1 MAGLARGINAV
12 GMGFCSK
19 PSGKWHGFLPLVWA
33 ALSIGLLGGDW
44 GAVLG
49 QETRFGRSYGMF
61 GERIL
66 GQPIRPPQPR
76 FSQGIERSPDGTF
89 QGIRP
94 PGSVGYPRAEALRE
108 ARQFRAREWLT
119 PQGNWGLGQEPTT
132 WSSVPEVLPLI
143 PESTGANTP
152 ESQLPMEPLPS
163 ETPSLGEAVSGE
175 GVRSTEVSPEAGLE
189 TGEAGL
195 AEGVPGT
202 PSSPES
208 SLPEPSR
215 WVNSTRPPRKGMS
228 QEELISRS
236 NRLIRAENWR
246 EAIQSFLEEKTRSWH
261 ISGRAWENVLAE
273 RIIRA
278 LPNEI
283 VRPVRVSV
291 QGGIAVVEGTV
302 RTEEAKS
309 LVGSMLLL
317 EPGIWQVD
325 NRLVVGGP

>member
-1 MAGLARGINAV
+1 MAGLAGGKNAV
-12 GMGFCSK
+12 GRGLSSK
-19 PSGKWHGFLPLVWA
+19 PSWGWHGFLALAWA
-33 ALSIGLLGGDW
+33 ALSICLLGGDW
-44 GAVLG
+44 GVVLG

-94 PGSVGYPRAEALRE
+94 PGSVSYPRAEAFRE

-119 PQGNWGLGQEPTT
+119 PRGNWGLGQEPTT
-132 WSSVPEVLPLI
+132 RWSVPEFVPAL
-143 PESTGANTP
+143 PESTGANTA
-152 ESQLPMEPLPS
+152 ENQLPMESLPS
-163 ETPSLGEAVSGE
+163 DTPPSGEAVSGE
-175 GVRSTEVSPEAGLE
+175 GVQPTDVSLEAGWE

-195 AEGVPGT
+195 AEGVSGAT
-202 PSSPES
+202 PSSEP
-208 SLPEPSR
+208 SLPAPSR
-215 WVNSTRPPRKGMS
+215 WVNSTRAPRKEMS

-236 NRLIRAENWR
+236 NRLIPAEKWR
-246 EAIQSFLEEKTRSWH
+246 DAIQSFLEETARSWH
-261 ISGRAWENVLAE
+261 ISGRVWENVLAQ
-273 RIIRA
+273 RIVRA

-283 VRPVRVSV
+283 VSPVRVTV
-291 QGGIAVVEGTV
+291 REGVAILEGTV

-309 LVGSMLLL
+309 LAGRMLQL

-325 NRLVVGGP
+325 NRLVVAGP

>member
-1 MAGLARGINAV
+1 MAGLAGRKNAV
-12 GMGFCSK
+12 GMGFSSK
-19 PSGKWHGFLPLVWA
+19 PSGRCHGFLPLAWA

-44 GAVLG
+44 GVVLG
-49 QETRFGRSYGMF
+49 QEMRFGRSYGMF

-94 PGSVGYPRAEALRE
+94 PGSITYPRTEALRE

-119 PQGNWGLGQEPTT
+119 PQGNWGAGQEPTIR
-132 WSSVPEVLPLI
+132 SSVPEFPPVI
-143 PESTGANTP
+143 PESTATNTP
-152 ESQLPMEPLPS
+152 ESQLPVEFLPT
-163 ETPSLGEAVSGE
+163 EAPPSGEALPGE
-175 GVRSTEVSPEAGLE
+175 GVRSTEVSPEVGAE
-189 TGEAGL
+189 IGEARP
-195 AEGVPGT
+195 AEGVAGS
-202 PSSPES
+202 PSPLES
-208 SLPEPSR
+208 SLPAPSR
-215 WVNSTRPPRKGMS
+215 WVNSTRPPRKGLS

-236 NRLIRAENWR
+236 NRLIPAENWR
-246 EAIQSFLEEKTRSWH
+246 EAIQSFVEERARGWH

-283 VRPVRVSV
+283 VGPIRVTVR
-291 QGGIAVVEGTV
+291 GGVAILEGTV

-309 LVGSMLLL
+309 LASRMLLL

-325 NRLVVGGP
+325 NRLVVVGP